1 LKLSIIIPTFNSE
14 KTLDKCLNSVL
25 SQTYPDFEVWLI
37 DGLSKDNTIQIVEEY
52 AKVYPNFHYV
62 SEQDKGIYDAMNIG
76 ITLSSGRWL
85 YFLGSDDYLI
95 NEFVLR
101 NFFEDE
107 RIDEYDMAYGSVI
120 WGETNKVYDG
130 YFDWIKLA
138 KQNLSHQAVFYK
150 REVLVALGGF
160 SLKYPILADYEL
172 NLKLFN
178 GDFKILY
185 KDVIVAFFSL
195 CGLSVRHEE
204 PFRKELINVNKNN
217 FLTKPI
223 PERVKYLYFIT
234 KEEDSIKRNTRR
246 VLLALFYFLLTFS
259 SVKYSRR
266 NKLL

>member
-1 LKLSIIIPTFNSE
+1 MKLSIIIPTFNSE
-14 KTLDKCLNSVL
+14 KTLDKCLNSVF

-37 DGLSKDNTIQIVEEY
+37 DGLSKDNTMQIVEEY
-52 AKVYPNFHYV
+52 ANAYANFHYI

-138 KQNLSHQAVFYK
+138 KQNLCHQAVFYNRK
-150 REVLVALGGF
+150 IFNDFGGF
-160 SLKYPILADYEL
+160 NLKYPVLADYEI
-172 NLKLFN
+172 NLKVFN
-178 GDFKILY
+178 GKYKLFY
-185 KDVIVAFFSL
+185 KDIVVAFFSL
-195 CGLSVRHEE
+195 LGNSGIQEDPL
-204 PFRKELINVNKNN
+204 RKELVTFNK
-217 FLTKPI
+217 KYYSEKSI
-223 PERVKYLYFIT
+223 IEKVKYLYFVT
-234 KEEDSIKRNTRR
+234 PDRYSFKMQTRK
-246 VLLALFYFLLTFS
+246 VLLKSLYFFITLS
-259 SVKYSRR
+259 NIKQSRI
-266 NKLL
+266 NI